1 MENKGKRL
9 VVKILNSYA
18 QKYPL
23 KFNNLSE
30 TQKIDILKKELVK
43 YGLYIPIESK
53 EVESFYKLKKLHDE
67 VSNNIDTLINK
78 INISNRQ
85 TKLARFSLNINSIV
99 ESYLNLDKLFSTY
112 KETLKPFENLIV
124 KYVKKIPKSQTR
136 SRTRSNSATKK
147 EQRNKTGKT
156 KAFKQKDEY
165 LKAVNPSLNN

>member
-18 QKYPL
+18 QKNPQ
-23 KFNNLSE
+23 KFTALSE
-30 TQKIDILKKELVK
+30 TQKIDILKKELLK

-53 EVESFYKLKKLHDE
+53 EVESFYKLQKLHDE
-67 VSNNIDTLINK
+67 LSNTIITLITK
-78 INISNRQ
+78 ITSSNRQ

-99 ESYLNLDKLFSTY
+99 DSYVNLDKLFSTY
-112 KETLKPFENLIV
+112 KETLKPFENLIS

-136 SRTRSNSATKK
+136 SRSKSASKK

-156 KAFKQKDEY
+156 KAFKKKDEY
-165 LKAVNPSLNN
+165 LKAINPTLNY

>member
-18 QKYPL
+18 QK
-23 KFNNLSE
+23 FNALSE
-30 TQKIDILKKELVK
+30 TQKIDILRKELLK

-53 EVESFYKLKKLHDE
+53 EVESFYKLKKLHDKL
-67 VSNNIDTLINK
+67 SDNIDILITK
-78 INISNRQ
+78 IGNTNRQ
-85 TKLARFSLNINSIV
+85 TKLARFALNINSIV
-99 ESYLNLDKLFSTY
+99 ESYVNLDKLFNTY

-136 SRTRSNSATKK
+136 SRSRSKSASKK

-156 KAFKQKDEY
+156 KAFKKKDEY
-165 LKAVNPSLNN
+165 LKAINPTLNN

>member
-1 MENKGKRL
+1 MENKGKKL

-18 QKYPL
+18 QKYPQ

-43 YGLYIPIESK
+43 YGLYVPIDSK

-67 VSNNIDTLINK
+67 LSNNIDTLITK
-78 INISNRQ
+78 IGNSNRQ
-85 TKLARFSLNINSIV
+85 TKLSRFALNINSIV
-99 ESYLNLDKLFSTY
+99 ESYVNLDKLFSSY
-112 KETLKPFENLIV
+112 KETLKPFESLIV

-136 SRTRSNSATKK
+136 SHSKSATKK

-156 KAFKQKDEY
+156 KAF
-165 LKAVNPSLNN
+165 